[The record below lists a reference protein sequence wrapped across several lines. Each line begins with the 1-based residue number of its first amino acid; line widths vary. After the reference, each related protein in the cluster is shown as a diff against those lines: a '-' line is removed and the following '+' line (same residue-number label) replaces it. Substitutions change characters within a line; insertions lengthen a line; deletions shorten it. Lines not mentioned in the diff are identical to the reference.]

1 MQFSISQIAEGL
13 GADRKTV
20 ARRLAES
27 GAQPSSKRAGYPV
40 YSLQTVIDAMA
51 GHANQNAT
59 GSDPDRMQPFQRR
72 AWFQSELARLDLE
85 TAKGDLMRRE
95 HVAAAIGA
103 IFGPMVREL
112 ETLSDRAERDLR
124 ISCELVEYIR
134 REVRNIRLGMA
145 RALEAARIKMHEQN
159 MEAKNMD
166 AQA

>member
-1 MQFSISQIAEGL
+1 MALELSISQVAEAL
-13 GADRKTV
+13 HADRKTV

-27 GAQPSSKRAGYPV
+27 GAQPAGKRAGYPV

-59 GSDPDRMQPFQRR
+59 GSDPDRMPAFQRK
-72 AWFQSELARLDLE
+72 AWFQSELARLELE
-85 TAKGDLMRRE
+85 TAKGDLMKRE

-124 ISCELVEYIR
+124 IKPELVEYIR
-134 REVRNIRLGMA
+134 REVRETREAMA
-145 RALEAARIKMHEQN
+145 RALQAARFSDI
-159 MEAKNMD
+159 AKPAD
-166 AQA
+166 KLT